1 MSLRLVALSALAT
14 ALMGSAAFAADLT
27 IPSSP
32 EPILDSEGLSW
43 EGLYIG
49 AIGGGYSE
57 DGDAQGFIG
66 GVIGGNV
73 YVADPV
79 FVGGELQANYYFE
92 NDDWYD
98 AWEVLA
104 LGKLGVVV
112 SPGFAI
118 YAAAGVGY
126 KSFSNGDEYSE
137 YALGAGIEAAVT
149 ESVSIRGDILAV
161 GFPDYDEAFS
171 GARASVGLFYHF

>member
-1 MSLRLVALSALAT
+1 MSLRLVALSAFAT
-14 ALMGSAAFAADLT
+14 ALMGTAAFAADLT
-27 IPSSP
+27 IPASP

-73 YVADPV
+73 YVADPI

-92 NDDWYD
+92 NDYYYD

-104 LGKLGVVV
+104 LGKIGVVV

-118 YAAAGVGY
+118 YATAGVGY
-126 KSFSNGDEYSE
+126 SEDSDNYSTSE
-137 YALGAGIEAAVT
+137 YLLGAGIEAAVT
-149 ESVSIRGDILAV
+149 ESVSLRGDVLAY
-161 GFPDYDEAFS
+161 GYPDSGEMFT

>member
-1 MSLRLVALSALAT
+1 MSLRLVALTALAT
-14 ALMGSAAFAADLT
+14 ALMGTTAFAADLT
-27 IPSSP
+27 IPASP

-92 NDDWYD
+92 GGGWAD

-126 KSFSNGDEYSE
+126 AQDSNDDSWSE
-137 YALGAGIEAAVT
+137 YVLGAGIEAAVT
-149 ESVSIRGDILAV
+149 ESVSLRGDVLAY
-161 GFPDYDEAFS
+161 GYPDYDDAFS

>member
-49 AIGGGYSE
+49 AIGGAYTY
-57 DGDAQGFIG
+57 DGDYQGFVG

-79 FVGGELQANYYFE
+79 FVGGELQLNYYFE
-92 NDDWYD
+92 NEPALVD

-118 YAAAGVGY
+118 YATAGVGY
-126 KSFSNGDEYSE
+126 VQEDSADYTE
-137 YALGAGIEAAVT
+137 YALGAGIEAAIT
-149 ESVSIRGDILAV
+149 ESVSIRGDVLAIGYPDDGD
-161 GFPDYDEAFS
+161 GFSA
-171 GARASVGLFYHF
+171 GRASVGLFYHF

>member
-32 EPILDSEGLSW
+32 EPILDSAGLSW

-49 AIGGGYSE
+49 AIGGGYTY

-92 NDDWYD
+92 NDDFYD
-98 AWEVLA
+98 AWEILA
-104 LGKLGVVV
+104 LGKIGVVV
-112 SPGFAI
+112 SPGFAV
-118 YAAAGVGY
+118 YATGGVGY
-126 KSFSNGDEYSE
+126 AQESDGTDYSE

-149 ESVSIRGDILAV
+149 ESVSIRGDVLAIGYPDDGD
-161 GFPDYDEAFS
+161 GFTA
-171 GARASVGLFYHF
+171 ARASVGLFYHF